1 MGSFKDKLMGSLGY
15 QDQPEEEYQY
25 EDQYEETYEEPEYEE
40 EPRQKSR
47 FGGLGFNRSAEEPS
61 VDSYQEPSVSAGMRI
76 VLLQPNRFE
85 EAQNIASYL
94 LDNKVVVFD
103 LQECDVETAINIV
116 NFVSGAI
123 YALNGSIQK
132 INDRGAIFVAVP
144 PSVSMDNELRMG
156 LDEDDYGLHI
166 ADWVNRT
173 HSKSEFQD

>member
-1 MGSFKDKLMGSLGY
+1 MGIKDTLMNSLGF
-15 QDQPEEEYQY
+15 QDQNDEEYQY
-25 EDQYEETYEEPEYEE
+25 EDDYGYDEPEYEE
-40 EPRQKSR
+40 EPKQQSQQKSSM
-47 FGGLGFNRSAEEPS
+47 FGFRSS
-61 VDSYQEPSVSAGMRI
+61 SDHSYNESSSYSNTGMRI

-94 LDNKVVVFD
+94 LDEKVVVFD
-103 LQECDVETAINIV
+103 LQECDVDTAINIV

-156 LDEDDYGLHI
+156 LGEDDYGLNI

-173 HSKSEFQD
+173 HTKAEFQG

>member
-1 MGSFKDKLMGSLGY
+1 MGIKDTLMNSLGF
-15 QDQPEEEYQY
+15 QDQNDDDYQY
-25 EDQYEETYEEPEYEE
+25 EDDYGYDEPEYEE
-40 EPRQKSR
+40 EPKQQTQQKSSM
-47 FGGLGFNRSAEEPS
+47 FGFRSSSENS
-61 VDSYQEPSVSAGMRI
+61 SSDYNSYSGSGMRI

-103 LQECDVETAINIV
+103 LQECDVDTAINIV

-156 LDEDDYGLHI
+156 LGEDDYGLNI

-173 HSKSEFQD
+173 HSKAEFQD